1 MNNHTTALTK
11 QVFTFVSELYAYG
24 IREIVISPGS
34 RSTPMAIAIEA
45 HPKMKSW
52 IHPDE
57 RSAAFFAMGLMKG
70 SERPVAILCTSGSA
84 AANYTPAISESSLSH
99 LPLVVLTSD
108 RPHELRGIGA
118 PQAIDQT
125 NMFANYTQYQ
135 FDFPIADSNGD
146 QDFMTNTVK
155 FQLQKASQYLYGPH
169 RGPIH
174 LNLPFREPLTPDLEK
189 VEWLT
194 SDTKIMPHYQKTT
207 SLNEINVIVKKRK
220 GLIIVGDMQ
229 HQDVDQI
236 LTFATIHDMPILADP
251 LSQLRREHHPNVI
264 TTYDLLFR
272 AGLEVDVDFIIRVG
286 KPVISKKINQW
297 LKDTKAFQI
306 LVQNN
311 DRPDAFPITP
321 HVSYEMSAN
330 DFFRQLSE
338 TTTVE
343 RKQWLEKWQ
352 SLEKH
357 AKVEV
362 KDYVRTATDEAAYVA
377 NVLDKLTTDDA
388 LFVSNSMPIRDV
400 DNLFTDCE
408 AAVFSNRGANG
419 IDGVTS
425 TALGMAV
432 HKKVTLLI
440 GDLAFYHD
448 MNGLLMSK
456 LNDINLNIVLLNND
470 GGGIFSYLPQK
481 DTADAYFERLFG
493 TPTGL
498 DFEHTALLYDFTFKR
513 FESIEAFK
521 YTELSKF
528 GAHIYEIM
536 THREDNLQQHLKL
549 YKKLS
554 DIINVTL

>member
-1 MNNHTTALTK
+1 MNNHTNALTK

-24 IREIVISPGS
+24 IREVVISPGS

-118 PQAIDQT
+118 PQAINQV
-125 NMFANYTQYQ
+125 NMFNNYVKFQ
-135 FDFPIADSNGD
+135 FDFPIADENDALDIMES
-146 QDFMTNTVK
+146 TIK
-155 FQLQKASQYLYGPH
+155 FQLQKASQFLYGPH

-174 LNLPFREPLTPDLEK
+174 FNLPFREPLTPNVEK

-194 SDTKIMPHYQKTT
+194 ADRKVLPHYQKTT
-207 SLNEINVIVKKRK
+207 SLNEISTIVKKRK
-220 GLIIVGDMQ
+220 GLLIVGDMQ

-236 LTFATIHDMPILADP
+236 LTYATIHDLPILADP
-251 LSQLRREHHPNVI
+251 LSQLRREHHPNVV

-272 AGLEVDVDFIIRVG
+272 AGLNLEIDFVIRIG
-286 KPVISKKINQW
+286 KPVISKKLNIW
-297 LKDTKAFQI
+297 LKETKAFQI

-311 DRPDAFPITP
+311 DEPDAFPVAP

-330 DFFRQLSE
+330 DFFRQMSE
-338 TTTVE
+338 TPTVE

-352 SLEKH
+352 TLEKQ
-357 AKVEV
+357 AVVEI
-362 KDYVRTATDEAAYVA
+362 KDHLRTATDEAAYVA
-377 NVLDKLTTDDA
+377 NVLDKLSSEDA

-400 DNLFTDCE
+400 DNLFIDCE
-408 AAVFSNRGANG
+408 AEIYANRGANG
-419 IDGVTS
+419 IDGVIS

-432 HKKVTLLI
+432 HKRVTLLI

-456 LNDINLNIVLLNND
+456 LNDIQLNIVLLNND

-481 DTADAYFERLFG
+481 EAADAYFERLFG

-498 DFEHTALLYDFTFKR
+498 NFEHTALLYDFA
-513 FESIEAFK
+513 FERYDTIEAFK
-521 YTELSKF
+521 YAELSKL
-528 GAHIYEIM
+528 GSHIYEIL
-536 THREDNLQQHLKL
+536 THREENKQQHLKL

>member
-1 MNNHTTALTK
+1 MSNHIHALTK

-24 IREIVISPGS
+24 VREVVISPGS

-84 AANYTPAISESSLSH
+84 AANYTPAISESQLSH
-99 LPLVVLTSD
+99 LPLLVLTSD

-118 PQAIDQT
+118 PQAINQN
-125 NMFANYTQYQ
+125 NMFANFVQYQ
-135 FDFPIADSNGD
+135 FDFPIAEGNDD
-146 QDFMTNTVK
+146 EDYMTSTVK

-174 LNLPFREPLTPDLEK
+174 FNLPFREPLTPDVEK

-194 SDTKIMPHYQKTT
+194 SETKILPHYQKTT
-207 SLNEINVIVKKRK
+207 SLNEISSIVNKRK
-220 GLIIVGDMQ
+220 GIIIVGDMQ

-264 TTYDLLFR
+264 TTYDLLYR
-272 AGLEVDVDFIIRVG
+272 AGLEVEVDFIIRVG
-286 KPVISKKINQW
+286 KPVISKKLNQW
-297 LKDTKAFQI
+297 LKATDAFQI

-311 DRPDAFPITP
+311 DYPDAFPIPP
-321 HVSYEMSAN
+321 HVSYELSAN
-330 DFFRQLSE
+330 DFFRQLSDA
-338 TTTVE
+338 TTVE
-343 RKQWLEKWQ
+343 RKQWLQKWQ

-357 AKVEV
+357 AQAEV
-362 KDYVRTATDEAAYVA
+362 KDYLRTATDEAVYVS
-377 NVLDKLTTDDA
+377 NVLDKLTSQDA

-400 DNLFTDCE
+400 DNLFMDCE
-408 AAVFSNRGANG
+408 AEVYANRGANG
-419 IDGVTS
+419 IDGVVS

-432 HKKVTLLI
+432 HKNITLLI

-456 LNDINLNIVLLNND
+456 LNDINLNIILLNND

-481 DTADAYFERLFG
+481 EAAESYFERLFG

-498 DFEHTALLYDFTFKR
+498 NFEHTALLYDFAFDR
-513 FESIEAFK
+513 FESIESFK

-536 THREDNLQQHLKL
+536 THREDNRKQHLKL